1 MTELMKVKDELNI
14 SKALVQETQIKETY
28 LEKEKS
34 LLQSSIE
41 SLTLEKE
48 KLQAKSLAAAAEPDF

>member
-1 MTELMKVKDELNI
+1 MTELMKVKDELNV
-14 SKALVQETQIKETY
+14 SKALAQETQIKERY
-28 LEKEKS
+28 LEKEKA

-48 KLQAKSLAAAAEPDF
+48 KLQAKSIVVAAEPDF